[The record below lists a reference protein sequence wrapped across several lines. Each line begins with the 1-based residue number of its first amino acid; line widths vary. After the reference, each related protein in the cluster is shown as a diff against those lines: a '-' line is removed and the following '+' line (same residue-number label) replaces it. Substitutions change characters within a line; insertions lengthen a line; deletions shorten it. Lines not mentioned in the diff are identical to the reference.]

1 MIPREKL
8 LYIPEPEFAHVWG
21 DLLFV
26 NPEEFIH
33 HSQPI
38 MFYRVGFDVLEV
50 EDWHVPSDSSL
61 SDGGSD
67 SGGDGLPSVHG
78 GFSQPWTK
86 KTNFSIAEDVAGAND
101 SGGAPLVVTRA
112 RDYGSMTLPSP
123 GRLPRRRPAP
133 LAWFHSRRLM
143 WARGS
148 VRVCLQAQKGRSP
161 SCTSCKHAYRTWSS
175 FKCLARL
182 AQWHVLVA

>member
-67 SGGDGLPSVHG
+67 SGGDCLPSVHG

-86 KTNFSIAEDVAGAND
+86 KTSFSIAEDVAGAND
-101 SGGAPLVVTRA
+101 SGGAPPGGNVGTGLWVDDLAVPWSA
-112 RDYGSMTLPSP
+112 SSSAASSP
-123 GRLPRRRPAP
+123 GVVPQSEAHVGPREC
-133 LAWFHSRRLM
+133 
-143 WARGS
+143 ARVSSSPKGKVS
-148 VRVCLQAQKGRSP
+148 IMHVVQACL
-161 SCTSCKHAYRTWSS
+161 
-175 FKCLARL
+175 
-182 AQWHVLVA
+182 